1 MSPVKTKDLCER
13 CKYHFRRWCDAKQG
27 CSCIEC
33 EHFSKD
39 NECLCLT
46 VKANT
51 PCPYFKEADDD
62 ET

>member
-1 MSPVKTKDLCER
+1 MSPVKTSDLCER
-13 CKYHFRRWCDAKQG
+13 CKYHFRRWCDAKCE
-27 CSCIEC
+27 CSCLGC